1 MLNLEKLFEI
11 LNKSGVT
18 IKRPDLTFYLVT
30 MQVDRTKDNFIDIH
44 DMRAEMY
51 KQAKRLS
58 ISDVYVFKGSIDD
71 D

>member
-51 KQAKRLS
+51 K
-58 ISDVYVFKGSIDD
+58 
-71 D
+71 